1 MLVGFAYP
9 AVQFIFNT
17 THEAETDYSDVRFM
31 IIGIAVNPLRLRLS
45 TLVNLRRLAPS
56 TETIVLGGMNRVRC
70 TEVLETA

>member
-17 THEAETDYSDVRFM
+17 THEAETDYSAVRFM

-45 TLVNLRRLAPS
+45 TLSNLAPS

-70 TEVLETA
+70 TEFLEIA